1 MNQNKKLKPY
11 ITQVRGIAFKPSEI
25 STDPFPGS
33 IAVLKANN
41 ITNDG
46 LDDSKLIYIDAKRVR
61 EEQII
66 RRGDLLLAA
75 SSGSKKVIGK
85 NIYFATDSR
94 FTFGAF
100 CKVVRPKGGIH
111 PPFLKHFFQTPY
123 FRQVIEKSVQGAN
136 ISNLKNEHLDELLI
150 PRLPLEDQKRI
161 AYFLSKVEGLIAQ
174 RKQHLQQL
182 DDLLKSVFLD
192 MFSPSCP
199 NYADWPIVPI
209 SELAA
214 SHKRAMRTGPFG
226 SNLLHSEFTEV
237 GDVAVLGIDNAVNN
251 KFEWGRRRFIS
262 DEKYKELKNYRI
274 YPGDVI
280 VTIMGTIGRSAVIPE
295 DIPLAINTKHL
306 AAITVDRKITN
317 AVYLSYSI
325 HSSPHIRKQLAR
337 KDRGAI
343 MSGLNLTLIKET
355 LIPRPPIKRQDEF
368 AQIHNRILALKT
380 RYDASIEHLQ
390 TLNDALASL
399 AFKGELDLSQIVLEP
414 WPAEDEATAQEE
426 VATLESSFELPMPV
440 KKKVNSPKS
449 RKTALKNWLSAYS
462 MHLGDAPV
470 EADSFIALVQQKLS
484 DLESDSDIEWYSHE
498 IGIEEYDE
506 MKKWIFE
513 ELKSNRLS
521 QNYDDET
528 NRVRVSAAKE

>member
-1 MNQNKKLKPY
+1 MITDKLGNLCAIQIGRTPSRSESRYWGSGHKWVSISDMNSPIISETKEEITDAAIEEIRCRRIPAGTLLFSFKLTIGKMAFAGTDLYTNEAIAALNVLDPKKLSRKFLY
-11 ITQVRGIAFKPSEI
+11 YALRV
-25 STDPFPGS
+25 
-33 IAVLKANN
+33 ANYGVSN
-41 ITNDG
+41 QAAKGKTLN
-46 LDDSKLIYIDAKRVR
+46 SKS
-61 EEQII
+61 
-66 RRGDLLLAA
+66 LAA
-75 SSGSKKVIGK
+75 
-85 NIYFATDSR
+85 
-94 FTFGAF
+94 
-100 CKVVRPKGGIH
+100 
-111 PPFLKHFFQTPY
+111 
-123 FRQVIEKSVQGAN
+123 IE
-136 ISNLKNEHLDELLI
+136 I
-150 PRLPLEDQKRI
+150 PLPPLEDQKRI
-161 AYFLSKVEGLIAQ
+161 AYLLSKVEGLIAQ